1 MSVQM
6 ASENLTSFISEQCP
20 ALYSWTPEAWMAVL
34 FPFLGLVVA
43 CFARQFLER
52 PLGIHFSVL
61 VLLSGCLVG
70 VAGCFV
76 HMAELSASLSLWVD
90 VQPPNL
96 LLYVLLPP
104 IVFDSAINIDW
115 FIFRKQIFNVFLL
128 AFILVLAFTF
138 CTAAIVIYILRVEW
152 PFTAGAMFG
161 AILSATDPIAIIA
174 LLKSSG
180 ASPSVITL
188 LDGESLFNDGSA
200 YTLFYAFLISL
211 RKGYH
216 ENPGKIVLLILKESL
231 GAIGLGLLFGYS
243 TVFFLHHVWSAKVE
257 IGFSVAISYLAF
269 YVAQGPAGVSG
280 LICLVVTGLIIAAD
294 RLSGFSPLARDALTH
309 FWNIIS
315 FIANAVVFFYAG
327 FIATISIILFWNDG
341 LSLKDLFYIPIL
353 YLLLSLLRYCLLF
366 LCSPI
371 LRHTVSNFSWGEIF
385 LVGHSAL
392 RGPISLILSQI
403 VFHEGGVLKDN
414 RNDYIVA
421 RVVIWTSGFA
431 ILTLLINGTT
441 IHWLT
446 KLFYVSN
453 AAKKTIFERAEQRLE
468 RMMKDSLEQLK
479 QSRWY
484 AGTDWV
490 FVETLLDSSISPQ
503 SKKFR
508 KVLKQLASHS
518 SDDSISWDN
527 YSLKSN
533 KPKPLRSSLPG
544 TDRTRSF
551 ALDENSVPNEEM
563 DEPPPEQTL
572 LVTDGLH
579 SQLHTVQVE
588 TDLSSEQVNR
598 EVMMEYRKRALQ
610 GMRHYLQKQ
619 YIRGIVFPEV
629 YRELESG
636 LDEALCYPYRR
647 MDIFDKAEETEW
659 GSSLIDRF
667 IVKRV
672 ASWLWFRWLASRIL
686 YGRHR
691 LGTNF
696 AASLWSSITY
706 VRSTLSLPELIVREL
721 RAERLKCLLYLR
733 GIELSYP
740 QVLGVVQTRNA
751 AAILLTIRDHTI
763 HELFSSG
770 EIDGQE
776 YKLLQRDNNDR
787 RKLVHE
793 APLFFQLPKT
803 IQILNS
809 NPIFSYLMEQ
819 NKFKSLVLDR
829 GYRRV
834 CDKGELLL
842 KYRELSDGLYV
853 LIRGRVHLESS
864 EHASSLPI
872 HRLSLLET
880 ESLNSMFC
888 PPGSVFGLESC
899 VFRLPMKNSVIVD
912 SEVAHVFFLPW
923 SSLHS
928 IFKFQ
933 PLAAL
938 HVYRMAVVEWLK
950 QTVPDADTIVSF
962 LDEGRNSTSTSSFSA
977 SLLARSKDLQFASM
991 SEANQPNS
999 DTCSNPL
1006 DSCDASSGTAESP
1019 MNSSSQVYGTSIED
1033 RVGPSSDVP
1042 NNFDLCSGNTL
1053 IRENVCCYSTHHTI
1067 EDIARL
1073 ILSKITNSQLCYWN
1087 IGEYDISGDGGLV
1100 GVLVEGSL
1108 QVSSRPITK
1117 ENYDFNRFTAPYCID
1132 RRIFGFDS
1140 LFYLFLAVIPTL
1152 LIYEA
1157 QIKIPLPTSNEASHQ
1172 QSLSVHGLTSLE
1184 TLRVVSNIIPKA
1196 CHSHSPV

>member
-1 MSVQM
+1 MSIQL
-6 ASENLTSFISEQCP
+6 ASENLTSFISKQCP
-20 ALYSWTPEAWMAVL
+20 ALYSWTPQAWMAVL

-43 CFARQFLER
+43 CFSRQFLER

-76 HMAELSASLSLWVD
+76 HMAELSASLSLWVNI
-90 VQPPNL
+90 QPPNL

-138 CTAAIVIYILRVEW
+138 CTAAIVIYILRVDW
-152 PFTAGAMFG
+152 SFTAGAMFG

-216 ENPGKIVLLILKESL
+216 ESPGKIVLLILKESL
-231 GAIGLGLLFGYS
+231 GGIGLGLLFGYS
-243 TVFFLHHVWSAKVE
+243 TVFLLHHVWSAKVE
-257 IGFSVAISYLAF
+257 IGISVAVSYLAF

-327 FIATISIILFWNDG
+327 FIAIVSIILFWNDG
-341 LSLKDLFYIPIL
+341 LSLRDLFYIPVL
-353 YLLLSLLRYCLLF
+353 YLVLSLLRYCLLF

-403 VFHEGGVLKDN
+403 VFHEGILLKN
-414 RNDYIVA
+414 NSNDYIVA

-453 AAKKTIFERAEQRLE
+453 TAKKSIFARAEQRLE

-484 AGTDWV
+484 AGADWI
-490 FVETLLDSSISPQ
+490 FVETLLDGSISPQ

-508 KVLKQLASHS
+508 KILKQLASHS

-527 YSLKSN
+527 YTLKSN
-533 KPKPLRSSLPG
+533 QPSPLRSSLPG
-544 TDRTRSF
+544 TDQSLSF
-551 ALDENSVPNEEM
+551 PVDENPVHREEM
-563 DEPPPEQTL
+563 DEPPPEETL
-572 LVTDGLH
+572 LVTEGLH
-579 SQLHTVQVE
+579 SQLRTVQVE
-588 TDLSSEQVNR
+588 TDLSGEQVTGEQVDR
-598 EVMMEYRKRALQ
+598 EIIAEYRKRVLQ
-610 GMRHYLQKQ
+610 GLRHYLQKQ

-629 YRELESG
+629 YRELETG
-636 LDEALCYPYRR
+636 IDEALCYPHRR
-647 MDIFDKAEETEW
+647 IDIFDKAEEAEW

-696 AASLWSSITY
+696 AASLWSAITY
-706 VRSTLSLPELIVREL
+706 VRSTLNLPQLIVREL

-770 EIDGQE
+770 EVDNQE

-803 IQILNS
+803 NQILKS
-809 NPIFSYLMEQ
+809 NPVFSYLMEQ
-819 NKFKSLVLDR
+819 HKFKSFVLDR
-829 GYRRV
+829 GQRRV
-834 CDKGELLL
+834 YGKGELLL

-853 LIRGRVHLESS
+853 LIRGRIHVESS
-864 EHASSLPI
+864 EHASSLPV

-880 ESLNSMFC
+880 ESLNNMFC

-899 VFRLPMKNSVIVD
+899 VFRLPMKTSVIVD

-923 SSLHS
+923 SSLYS

-933 PLAAL
+933 PVAAL
-938 HVYRMAVVEWLK
+938 QVYRMAVVQWLK
-950 QTVPDADTIVSF
+950 QTVPDADTIVTLF
-962 LDEGRNSTSTSSFSA
+962 EEERNSSSTRSFSA
-977 SLLARSKDLQFASM
+977 SLLARDKDSQVVIADKAS
-991 SEANQPNS
+991 QPNS
-999 DTCSNPL
+999 KVSLKPSNSF
-1006 DSCDASSGTAESP
+1006 DDRQGV
-1019 MNSSSQVYGTSIED
+1019 SSSPVNSVGQVDSTSIED
-1033 RVGPSSDVP
+1033 RMNPSVDRP
-1042 NNFDLCSGNTL
+1042 NRFDLHTVTPIG
-1053 IRENVCCYSTHHTI
+1053 ENVCCYSNSYTI
-1067 EDIARL
+1067 EDVARL
-1073 ILSKITNSQLCYWN
+1073 VLSKVSNSQLCYWN
-1087 IGEYDISGDGGLV
+1087 IGEYSISGDGDLV

-1108 QVSSRPITK
+1108 RVSSLLATI
-1117 ENYDFNRFTAPYCID
+1117 ENCEWNHFTAPC
-1132 RRIFGFDS
+1132 
-1140 LFYLFLAVIPTL
+1140 LFLL
-1152 LIYEA
+1152 EA
-1157 QIKIPLPTSNEASHQ
+1157 NHTIFVTERATFLQI
-1172 QSLSVHGLTSLE
+1172 V
-1184 TLRVVSNIIPKA
+1184 
-1196 CHSHSPV
+1196 